1 MYDAVQIRV
10 VVGTAPDRNIE
21 DPQDLFPTTKVLED
35 VKNLDTTTEIL
46 RIRAN
51 KISNGKIVLFN
62 VLDFMNYLR
71 SVLQVNFIDDED
83 YSYLMVSC
91 PRVIGFELLI
101 VDFGLRLLQEYGS
114 KFLLRRSSL

>member
-1 MYDAVQIRV
+1 VI
-10 VVGTAPDRNIE
+10 VGTAPDRNIE
-21 DPQDLFPTTKVLED
+21 DPQDFLPTTKVLED

-51 KISNGKIVLFN
+51 KISNGKIELFN
-62 VLDFMNYLR
+62 FLDFMNYLR